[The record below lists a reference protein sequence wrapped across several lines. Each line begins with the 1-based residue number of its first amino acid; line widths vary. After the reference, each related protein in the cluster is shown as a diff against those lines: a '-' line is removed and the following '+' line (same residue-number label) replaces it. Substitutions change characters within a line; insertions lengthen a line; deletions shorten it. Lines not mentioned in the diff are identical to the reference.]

1 MLQKAIYLDM
11 DGTIA
16 DLYAVPNWLWSLRA
30 FKADPYRTAPP
41 MMRMNRLARVLN
53 RLQRQG
59 YTIGIVSWLSKE
71 PNPYFDNAVIK
82 AKMDWLAEHLHS
94 VQFDEIHIIAY
105 GTPKSSVVKFP
116 NGILFDDEEQNREEW
131 KGLACEPT
139 EMLELLR
146 TLL

>member
-16 DLYAVPNWLWSLRA
+16 DLYAVPNWLFKIRA
-30 FKADPYRTAPP
+30 FKADPYRYAEP
-41 MMRMNRLARVLN
+41 MVRMNRLARTLN

-71 PNPYFDNAVIK
+71 PNPYFDNAVRK
-82 AKMDWLAEHLHS
+82 AKMDWLAEHLRS
-94 VQFDEIHIIAY
+94 VQFDEIHIVAY
-105 GTPKSSVVKFP
+105 GTPKSSVVQFP
-116 NGILFDDEEQNREEW
+116 NGILFDDEERNRDEW
-131 KGLACEPT
+131 QGLACEPT
-139 EMLELLR
+139 DMLALLR